1 MAAGRF
7 RRTPLERA
15 DQRVAWER
23 TDQAF
28 FAAGACHVLAW
39 VCRDAHPDRAI
50 ELAAVRFAGDRQVF
64 HTFAVWGCWAYDHA
78 GWNSESELLAANED
92 FEGRPLERIAI
103 TTDLAEF
110 CEEHFHRMPD
120 QYWRDPVPR
129 AREYL
134 ARHVPP
140 WRSGQVPGNALA

>member
-39 VCRDAHPDRAI
+39 VCRDAHPDRGI
-50 ELAAVRFAGDRQVF
+50 DLAAIRFREEATAF
-64 HTFAVWGCWAYDHA
+64 HVFAVWEGWAYDHA
-78 GWNSESELLAANED
+78 GWNPEPELLAANEE
-92 FEGRPLERIAI
+92 FEGRPIERIAI
-103 TTDLAEF
+103 TSSLAEF
-110 CEEHFHRMPD
+110 CAEHVSRMPE
-120 QYWRDPVPR
+120 QYWSDPLPR

-134 ARHVPP
+134 ARHEPP
-140 WRSGQVPGNALA
+140 WVHERGAEPR